1 MTFSTTRC
9 TLAATLLLVAATPG
23 PAPATDEAPAP
34 ETEMVVA
41 RYAGGEI
48 TQAEYD
54 AWVLRR
60 RRAPDAVMEQNEL
73 ESLAVFELLLHE
85 MASNDL
91 GHALELELSEIE
103 EKRLAGRYRQ
113 HVRASVDVS
122 DEVIDARLAADDA
135 LRTRPRKIR
144 LRGFFRRVPTDA
156 TPKER
161 EALRTEVQAI
171 HRELRAG
178 ADFDAIAKERSDS
191 QTRHRGGRMG
201 VAKPGQ
207 LPPALDEIVFALD
220 EGELTEVLETS
231 GGFHIFRC
239 DKIVESKVIPVDEA
253 RERIAKNLRRKAL
266 DEAWEEAEAELRRAA
281 DPQYDLAAARSGQPD
296 SIVLRFAG
304 RELAVADARRIVRT
318 RPSAPPL
325 ESIPPA
331 SLHARLDAYVVQT
344 MAARKA
350 LELGLGDESERLTDA
365 WKRREL
371 LAAEAMRRR
380 VAAATKPLED
390 DELRRYFEDHP
401 ARYTTPE
408 RFRLAIIR
416 LPIDD
421 AAEADAYRL
430 ATTITDE
437 LSRGATTF
445 AAAATSHSR
454 HPSAGRGGELGPM
467 TRKGIAALGP
477 DVFRAIMDLDVGQT
491 TAPILQDGDLVLVK
505 LRAHEAERPATFDE
519 SRERVERRL
528 GNERVSSTQK
538 EIESSL
544 RRDLALVVVEEE
556 GSAP

>member
-1 MTFSTTRC
+1 MTYSIARQS
-9 TLAATLLLVAATPG
+9 LSAALLLLGITPG
-23 PAPATDEAPAP
+23 PAPATDEAPEP
-34 ETEMVVA
+34 ENDKVVA
-41 RYAGGEI
+41 RYKGGEI
-48 TQAEYD
+48 TQTEYD
-54 AWVLRR
+54 AWGQRR
-60 RRAPDAVMEQNEL
+60 RLDSDAAIQRSEL
-73 ESLAVFELLLHE
+73 ESLAMFELLLHE
-85 MASNDL
+85 TASNDL
-91 GHALELELSEIE
+91 DHALELELAEIE

-122 DEVIDARLAADDA
+122 EEVIDARLAADDA
-135 LRTRPRKIR
+135 LRARPRKVR

-156 TPKER
+156 TQADR
-161 EALRTEVQAI
+161 NTLRTEVEAI
-171 HRELRAG
+171 HRELRNG
-178 ADFDAIAKERSDS
+178 ADFDAIAKARSDS

-207 LPPALDEIVFALD
+207 LPPVLDEIVFALD
-220 EGELTEVLETS
+220 EGELTEVLETPA
-231 GGFHIFRC
+231 GFHIFRC
-239 DKIVESKVIPVDEA
+239 DKIIESKVIPVDEA

-266 DEAWEEAEAELRRAA
+266 DKAWEEAEAELRRAA
-281 DPQYDLAAARSGQPD
+281 DSQYDLAAARSGQPD

-350 LELGLGDESERLTDA
+350 LELGLGDDSERLTDA

-401 ARYTTPE
+401 ARYTMPE
-408 RFRLAIIR
+408 RFRIAIIR

-421 AAEADAYRL
+421 AAEADSYRL

-445 AAAATSHSR
+445 AAAATKHSH

-467 TRKGIAALGP
+467 GRKGIAALGP
-477 DVFRAIMDLDVGQT
+477 DVFRAIMDLDVSQT

-505 LRAHEAERPATFDE
+505 LRAHETKRPATFDE

-528 GNERVSSTQK
+528 GNERASTTQK
-538 EIESSL
+538 EIGASL
-544 RRDLALVVVEEE
+544 RRNLALVVVEDE